1 MPTESFFTQASLAYL
16 ASAGAGKD
24 GKTYSMKP
32 TDGTGDFTFS
42 RGSNLSATRVG
53 ADGLIEK
60 GRENLVLQSNQFDT
74 TWTTSSA
81 SVTSGQSGYDGSSDA
96 WLLSKSG
103 ASGRL
108 FQNLSASGLL
118 TFSVYMKANASTWG
132 LIQIDGSP
140 NDAYA
145 YVDLSNGVFGSTS
158 SHNIIEN
165 IENVGSGWYR
175 VSLSINDNVDRV
187 RVWPAETNSASGTSG
202 SIYIQD
208 AQLEVGLAAT
218 EYIESGASTGKAGLL
233 EDEPR
238 FDYSG
243 GATCPSLLLEPSR
256 TNLVSHSEYY
266 GSYSFN
272 DMSLSSNAT
281 TSPEGLQNAAEI
293 IEGSNNTNHYF
304 RIPNL
309 SWTSGTDVV
318 FSIYLKE
325 NTRRYARL
333 RFDATG
339 GNTRVWLDLRTGEIT
354 FIDAT
359 DSGVCTSSDVG
370 NGWFRYEF
378 KVTPSNT
385 GTGSVQIFT
394 QSVESVSGSLQTT
407 YQGDGASGIYVWG
420 AQVETGSYPTSYIPN
435 HSGGSVTRGADFA
448 NVSSLPNTLS
458 DNYSVFLE
466 INRITNN
473 EANNDDFMNFGSA
486 SSDRIR
492 LLTYNNGRVRFRL
505 YFNDGTNQSF
515 FTDSGDWNQG
525 NTIKFCITYNNGTLV
540 IYANGVAIHTISQ
553 TLNNLVNVTSETQ
566 KIKQLLLFNSTL
578 TPSEAITL
586 TTI

>member
-1 MPTESFFTQASLAYL
+1 
-16 ASAGAGKD
+16 
-24 GKTYSMKP
+24 
-32 TDGTGDFTFS
+32 
-42 RGSNLSATRVG
+42 VG

-60 GRENLVLQSNQFDT
+60 GRENLLLQSNQFDT
-74 TWTTSSA
+74 TWTLYQA
-81 SVTSGQSGYDGSSDA
+81 SLTSGQSGYDGSSDA
-96 WLLSKSG
+96 WLLSKTSNAGRVQQSISFSGVNTFSIYAKSNANTWLRLYFDGVSTSVYYNLSDGSIG
-103 ASGRL
+103 ASYG
-108 FQNLSASGLL
+108 SVLL
-118 TFSVYMKANASTWG
+118 DASTEDIG
-132 LIQIDGSP
+132 G
-140 NDAYA
+140 
-145 YVDLSNGVFGSTS
+145 
-158 SHNIIEN
+158 
-165 IENVGSGWYR
+165 GWYR
-175 VSLSINDNVDRV
+175 CSAVVSGSGTSCRVYPADSNNDV
-187 RVWPAETNSASGTSG
+187 SGTSG

-243 GATCPSLLLEPSR
+243 DCPSLLLEPSR

-473 EANNDDFMNFGSA
+473 EKNNDDFMNFGSA

-515 FTDSGDWNQG
+515 FTDSSDWTQG

>member
-1 MPTESFFTQASLAYL
+1 MSFFDDASLAFL
-16 ASAGAGKD
+16 PSGAAGKD
-24 GKTYSMKP
+24 GKAYSIKP
-32 TDGTGDFTFS
+32 TNGDGDFTFS

-60 GRENLVLQSNQFDT
+60 GRENLLLQSNNFGT
-74 TWTTSSA
+74 TWSNAGTTE
-81 SVTSGQSGYDGSSDA
+81 TSGQSGYDGSSDA
-96 WLLSKSG
+96 WLLSKTSSSG
-103 ASGRL
+103 FIVQNISESGV
-108 FQNLSASGLL
+108 N
-118 TFSVYMKANASTWG
+118 TFSVYVKGEDSDWVGIVNFGGTNPRCYFDLVNGVAATPNGGA
-132 LIQIDGSP
+132 IDGKIEQ
-140 NDAYA
+140 
-145 YVDLSNGVFGSTS
+145 VGSSDWYRCSITS
-158 SHNIIEN
+158 S
-165 IENVGSGWYR
+165 GSI
-175 VSLSINDNVDRV
+175 SSV
-187 RVWPAETNSASGTSG
+187 RIYPAEGNESVGASSG

-208 AQLEVGLAAT
+208 AQLEIGLAAT

-233 EDEPR
+233 ENEPR

-256 TNLVSHSEYY
+256 TNILPYSEYFSGLNTLNLTPVY
-266 GSYSFN
+266 N
-272 DMSLSSNAT
+272 QT
-281 TSPEGLQNAAEI
+281 TSPEGLTNAVKLDDGSTNNVHRVDYNKAITSGQNYCFSVFAKAGNLDYAVMKVYD
-293 IEGSNNTNHYF
+293 GSNKAALFNLTNGNVEST
-304 RIPNL
+304 I
-309 SWTSGTDVV
+309 GTLV
-318 FSIYLKE
+318 
-325 NTRRYARL
+325 
-333 RFDATG
+333 
-339 GNTRVWLDLRTGEIT
+339 
-354 FIDAT
+354 
-359 DSGVCTSSDVG
+359 DSYSEDYG
-370 NGWFRYEF
+370 NGWYRLVVIYNAGSASASTQFQTCD
-378 KVTPSNT
+378 TPS
-385 GTGSVQIFT
+385 SFA
-394 QSVESVSGSLQTT
+394 SSGNAV
-407 YQGDGASGIYVWG
+407 YQGANNFIYTYG
-420 AQVETGSYPTSYIPN
+420 MMEEQGSYPTSYIPN

-515 FTDSGDWNQG
+515 FTDSGTWNQG

-540 IYANGVAIHTISQ
+540 IYANGVARHTISQ